1 MPKQV
6 ITQTSPGEIR
16 LPDEIGEDERSQV
29 KRHEIF
35 GVLSGIAALFF
46 TLSLISYDGRT
57 AEEVFTGAGNYMGAA
72 GQWTAYFLFSLLG
85 VTSYLLMAFVW
96 VTAGSLFVPKAETG
110 RAKSALGMLLISAFA
125 SVLLHTVL
133 KGTLI
138 LSHPSGG
145 YIGELLGE
153 LSLSVFATG
162 GTYLVSIGAILVTL
176 LVITDISIVKAAQTG
191 VFASGSMLLAAARFA
206 RRVVEAWKIDPEEER
221 PAEEEKTQITIIPK
235 AKEKKEKS
243 KPPLSPVPDIVPD
256 DAVDDSVN
264 EDNETR
270 KSVGTPESSRKLEK
284 NTDPLIVKNI
294 PKKPGKIEKAA
305 DAGITINS
313 APVCGHFQLPPL
325 DLISGSPEESEETDI
340 DETHLKELADKL
352 VQVLSDFNVYGEV
365 REIHPGPVVTM
376 FEFQPRSGTKLSKI
390 ESLSSELAMV
400 LEVIRVRVVAPIPG
414 KHAVGF
420 ELPNKKRETVFLK
433 DMLLDD
439 SFTNPKHKLPLALGR
454 DIAGNPMAV
463 DLAKMPHLL
472 IAGTTG
478 SGKSVSV
485 NAMLLSLLYK
495 YTPEDLRFLMVDPKM
510 IELGIYDHIP
520 HLLLPVVTDMSKACL
535 ALKWAVDEMERRYQL
550 FADVGVRN
558 LAAYNKKIEMLKAE
572 HSVKTP
578 EEKRALMSEDGF
590 SIEDEQVVVVSSASS
605 NPQALE
611 KLPFIVVVV
620 DELADLMMVAAKDVE
635 TSIARLAQKARAS
648 GIHLIIATQRPSVD
662 VITGLIKANF
672 PSRIS
677 FRVSSGTDS
686 RTILGTIGAEN
697 LLGMG
702 DMLILPPGT
711 SDLTRV
717 HGAFVEDEEIHKV
730 VAFLKAQGRPQYDE
744 KILKP
749 RDEDMEDFD
758 EIEKDEVY
766 DQAVAIVAET
776 QTCSISMLQR
786 RLRIGYNRS
795 ARIVEIMEKEG
806 VVGPANGVN
815 KRDVLIAAHFD
826 E

>member
-6 ITQTSPGEIR
+6 AAQTQVSDIKMSQGIAEEGEGI
-16 LPDEIGEDERSQV
+16 Q
-29 KRHEIF
+29 KRHEVL
-35 GVLSGIAALFF
+35 GVLLSVAALFF
-46 TLSLISYDGRT
+46 LLSLVSYNGKN
-57 AEEVFTGAGNYMGAA
+57 AEDVFSGSGNLMGIA
-72 GQWTAYFLFSLLG
+72 GQWAADLMFSLIG
-85 VTSYLLMAFVW
+85 VTSYLLNAFMW
-96 VTAGSLFVPKAETG
+96 VTAISMFFPKVKSFHAQ
-110 RAKSALGMLLISAFA
+110 SALGMFLIGIFSA
-125 SVLLHTVL
+125 VLLHTAL
-133 KGTLI
+133 KGALI
-138 LSHPSGG
+138 LEHPAGG
-145 YIGELLGE
+145 FIGEFLGE
-153 LSLSVFATG
+153 LSFSVLSTA
-162 GTYLVSIGAILVTL
+162 GTYLVCIASILITL
-176 LVITDISIVKAAQTG
+176 LIVTDISV
-191 VFASGSMLLAAARFA
+191 VSAARVTSFVLVSLGLMSYRFA
-206 RRVVEAWKIDPEEER
+206 KRAADAWKIDPED
-221 PAEEEKTQITIIPK
+221 EEEPVQRSEETIPVISK
-235 AKEKKEKS
+235 NRKKH
-243 KPPLSPVPDIVPD
+243 LLNVPDPEAEDVEKETEK
-256 DAVDDSVN
+256 VEQKN
-264 EDNETR
+264 EDHEILQNKENEKTN
-270 KSVGTPESSRKLEK
+270 LK
-284 NTDPLIVKNI
+284 NTDPVIVKNTARKP
-294 PKKPGKIEKAA
+294 PKPAKSDPPSLS
-305 DAGITINS
+305 INNE
-313 APVCGHFQLPPL
+313 PVMGNFQLPPL
-325 DLISGSPEESEETDI
+325 DLISGSPEESEQSDV
-340 DETHLKELADKL
+340 DESHLKELADKL
-352 VQVLSDFNVYGEV
+352 VQVLADFNVYGEV

-376 FEFQPRSGTKLSKI
+376 FEFQPKSGTKLSKI
-390 ESLSSELAMV
+390 EGLSSELAMV

-454 DIAGNPMAV
+454 DIAGNPTAV

-485 NAMLLSLLYK
+485 NAMLLSLLFK
-495 YTPEDLRFLMVDPKM
+495 YTPEDLRLLMVDPKM

-550 FADVGVRN
+550 FADLGVRN
-558 LAAYNKKIEMLKAE
+558 LAAYNKKIETLKADYSTKSE
-572 HSVKTP
+572 Q
-578 EEKRALMSEDGF
+578 EKRDLMEKDGF
-590 SIEDEQVVVVSSASS
+590 SIEDEEVVVVSSATS
-605 NPQALE
+605 NPDKLE

-686 RTILGTIGAEN
+686 RTILGTNGAEN

-717 HGAFVEDEEIHKV
+717 HGAFVEDEEIHDV
-730 VAFLKAQGRPQYDE
+730 VNFLKSQGKPQYDE
-744 KILKP
+744 QILKP
-749 RDEDMEDFD
+749 RDEETSDVDNA
-758 EIEKDEVY
+758 EKDEVY

-776 QTCSISMLQR
+776 QQCSISMLQR

-815 KRDVLIAAHFD
+815 KRDVLISSHYD
-826 E
+826 D

>member
-1 MPKQV
+1 MSKESCANAKIADLPLKKRGPKGENV
-6 ITQTSPGEIR
+6 IS
-16 LPDEIGEDERSQV
+16 
-29 KRHEIF
+29 KRHEIIAIIT
-35 GVLSGIAALFF
+35 GIGALFML
-46 TLSLISYDGRT
+46 LSLVSYQN
-57 AEEVFTGAGNYMGAA
+57 TGSVTHAATENLMGMA
-72 GQWTAYFLFSLLG
+72 GQWTAHVLFTLIGL
-85 VTSYLLMAFVW
+85 TAYLFNAFTW
-96 VTAGSLFVPKAETG
+96 VTAGWLFVPRPKSV
-110 RAKSALGMLLISAFA
+110 RAKSILGLLIIALLGSA
-125 SVLLHTVL
+125 LIHTALAGDLVN
-133 KGTLI
+133 G
-138 LSHPSGG
+138 HPAGG
-145 YIGELLGE
+145 FIGELMGE
-153 LSLSVFATG
+153 LSISIFATA
-162 GTYLVSIGAILVTL
+162 GTYLVLIGIIVVTL
-176 LVITDISIVKAAQTG
+176 LLITDISLFLVAQGVAAVGVTASKQGFIV
-191 VFASGSMLLAAARFA
+191 ARK
-206 RRVVEAWKIDPEEER
+206 VLSVWKIDPEEDVEDTPPPSPTPSSEKKGNTPNKKSETDADKKDR
-221 PAEEEKTQITIIPK
+221 PDTKQKDKPTENDDAKGPVIVKTQPK
-235 AKEKKEKS
+235 KPKKPKKKE
-243 KPPLSPVPDIVPD
+243 PEDLVIQDGPLRGTFYLPSLELISGAPD
-256 DAVDDSVN
+256 DAN
-264 EDNETR
+264 
-270 KSVGTPESSRKLEK
+270 SS
-284 NTDPLIVKNI
+284 
-294 PKKPGKIEKAA
+294 
-305 DAGITINS
+305 
-313 APVCGHFQLPPL
+313 
-325 DLISGSPEESEETDI
+325 DI
-340 DETHLKELADKL
+340 DEAHLTEQAEKL
-352 VQVLSDFNVYGEV
+352 VKVLADFNVFGEV
-365 REIHPGPVVTM
+365 KEIHPGPVVTM
-376 FEFQPRSGTKLSKI
+376 FEFQPKSGTKLSKI
-390 ESLSSELAMV
+390 EGLASELAMV

-420 ELPNKKRETVFLK
+420 ELPNKKRETVYLK

-439 SFTNPKHKLPLALGR
+439 SFNNPKFKLPLALGR
-454 DIAGNPMAV
+454 DIAGDPVSV

-495 YTPEDLRFLMVDPKM
+495 YTPEDLRLLLVDPKM

-550 FADVGVRN
+550 FADLGVRN
-558 LAAYNKKIEMLKAE
+558 LASYNKKVASLKAE
-572 HSVKTP
+572 HAKRTD
-578 EEKRALMSEDGF
+578 EEKTALIANDAIG
-590 SIEDEQVVVVSSASS
+590 IEDEEVVVVSSTAAH
-605 NPQALE
+605 PEKLE
-611 KLPFIVVVV
+611 KLPFIVTVV

-717 HGAFVEDEEIHKV
+717 HGAFVEDDEIHQV
-730 VAFLKAQGRPQYDE
+730 VKFLKEQGKPQYDE
-744 KILKP
+744 EILKP
-749 RDEDMEDFD
+749 RDD
-758 EIEKDEVY
+758 EENDVDDTEKDEVY
-766 DQAVAIVAET
+766 DQAVAIVAEA

-815 KRDVLIAAHFD
+815 KREVLISPQ
-826 E
+826 